1 MGIIHSLYSIAWRL
15 YLKARGATVGHNFKV
30 QGWIHILLRHNAS
43 LKNLVIGDN
52 VTLGGKTYIRI
63 RRNGKIILGNDVST
77 GTEVWL
83 VSANDAQLR
92 VGSNTVLG
100 SYSIFNGGHNL
111 EIGKDCIFAAFVY
124 INSSDH
130 HFAKDQLI
138 REQGFFGA
146 PVVIGDDVWLG
157 GHVFINKDV
166 HIGTGCVIGAGA
178 VVINSI
184 EDYKIAVGNPAKV
197 IRDRD

>member
-1 MGIIHSLYSIAWRL
+1 MGIIRSLYSMAWRL
-15 YLKARGATVGHNFKV
+15 YLKARGATVGHNFNV
-30 QGWIHILLRHNAS
+30 HGWIHILLRDNAS

-83 VSANDAQLR
+83 VSANDAMLK

>member
-1 MGIIHSLYSIAWRL
+1 MGLIRSIYSMAWRT
-15 YLKARGATVGHNFKV
+15 YLKARGVTIGHKFKTN
-30 QGWIHILLRHNAS
+30 GWIHILLRDNAS
-43 LKNLVIGDN
+43 YKNLVIGNN
-52 VTLGGKTYIRI
+52 VTLGGKTYIRM
-63 RRNGKIILGNDVST
+63 RRNGKIILGNNVST
-77 GTEVWL
+77 GTDVWL
-83 VSANDAQLR
+83 VSANDAELK

-100 SYSIFNGGHNL
+100 SYSIFNGGHGL
-111 EIGKDCIFAAFVY
+111 EIGNDCIFAAFVY

-130 HFAKDQLI
+130 HFAKEQLI

-166 HIGTGCVIGAGA
+166 RIGTGCVIGAGA
-178 VVINSI
+178 VVIENI
-184 EDYKIAVGNPAKV
+184 DEYKIAVGNPAKV